1 MILMTLI
8 IVILLV
14 MNVWLLQSIKDILEE
29 TKKHDNTKPKQFKR
43 EHSNVSKTNFR
54 KYIKWSNRCVC

>member
-14 MNVWLLQSIKDILEE
+14 MNIWLLQSIKDILEE
-29 TKKHDNTKPKQFKR
+29 TKKQDNTRPKQFKR
-43 EHSNVSKTNFR
+43 EHSSVSKTNFR